1 MKPFLEKDFFF
12 YAGED
17 RVHKDQNAATF
28 FLKLLIGDCCC
39 WFYYNMYFTDLG
51 NSPDFSNRPLFR
63 HVSLWAVSRLQNYSH
78 LHVIT
83 VSRRQIV
90 LSVGWGK
97 GYYGK

>member
-1 MKPFLEKDFFF
+1 M
-12 YAGED
+12 
-17 RVHKDQNAATF
+17 HKEDQNTSYIF
-28 FLKLLIGDCCC
+28 FLKLLIGDCDC

-63 HVSLWAVSRLQNYSH
+63 HVSLWAVSCLQNYSH
-78 LHVIT
+78 LHVIA

-90 LSVGWGK
+90 FSVGWGK